1 MSDVRYIRHGHGV
14 NRCCRRGFRGRWS
27 KSYGRRAAAQDAGS
41 ARGATAVPL

>member
-14 NRCCRRGFRGRWS
+14 NGRWS